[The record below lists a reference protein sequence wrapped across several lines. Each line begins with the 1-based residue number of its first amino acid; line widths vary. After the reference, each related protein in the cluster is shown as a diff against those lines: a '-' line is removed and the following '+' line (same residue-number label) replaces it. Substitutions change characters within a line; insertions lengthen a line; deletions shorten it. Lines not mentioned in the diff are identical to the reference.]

1 MSLSV
6 NDYIK
11 YDLYQIFLL
20 NKSNFTMSSLR
31 KGYQRQVLIYHP
43 DKFPVNLTEKEH
55 KDKMDIF
62 LLINNGYSI
71 LSNNTL
77 RVEYDEK
84 RESYLNEEKG
94 FGSLK
99 SQFHNDINKYTVS
112 KEELEIKRHEAE
124 ALFKKQMEE
133 MNAELEKQALNNPIN
148 TNNSNIVVSESE
160 DKNLLISEKVKPS
173 ENFDNELSNITQN
186 RSIKLENDGTVDYD
200 KLTTLGTVNGATEK
214 YAFISEAFSK

>member
-20 NKSNFTMSSLR
+20 NKTNFTLSSLR

-43 DKFPVNLTEKEH
+43 DKFPANLSEKEH

-71 LSNNTL
+71 LSNDTL

-84 RESYLNEEKG
+84 RENYLNEEKS

-99 SQFHNDINKYTVS
+99 SQFRNDINKYTVS

-133 MNAELEKQALNNPIN
+133 MNCELEKQALNNQPSDSTEKIVI
-148 TNNSNIVVSESE
+148 TNSE
-160 DKNLLISEKVKPS
+160 DKNILISEKVKPS
-173 ENFDNELSNITQN
+173 DNFNTELSSITEN
-186 RSIKLENDGTVDYD
+186 RNVKIDNDGTTDYNS
-200 KLTTLGTVNGATEK
+200 LTNLGTINGATEK
-214 YAFISEAFSK
+214 YAFINEVFK